1 MKLKKIASLMLAGI
15 MAVSMLTACG
25 GKTTGNEEEKP
36 PVVDP
41 VDTSFAASVNELLSD
56 EQKAVLTFEN
66 DATLNSVLAKVAPTI
81 DSKNLH
87 PIFNLGGELV
97 YSVDAMDMRHLL
109 GIDRTNSMVGYDH
122 LFHAD
127 ATSVTTAADIF
138 VVDGNYTE
146 EGVAEFVAHF
156 VGNAINGHRLPAL
169 SDKNIGRRYSY
180 TGSIACTKVTNLS
193 GDFESYVVAFTVTQ
207 TPTKISNNNNC
218 SEPVKSAK

>member
-41 VDTSFAASVNELLSD
+41 VDTSFAASVNDLLST
-56 EQKAVLTFEN
+56 EQKNVITFTN
-66 DATLNSVLAKVAPTI
+66 DSTLNGVLAKVAPTI

-97 YSVDAMDMRHLL
+97 YAVDAMDMRHLL
-109 GIDRTNSMVGYDH
+109 GIDRTNSMVGH
-122 LFHAD
+122 NSLFHDD

-156 VGNAINGHRLPAL
+156 VGKAINGCKLPAVG
-169 SDKNIGRRYSY
+169 DEDTNYRYAY

-207 TPTKISNNNNC
+207 TPTEISNNNNGC
-218 SEPVKSAK
+218 DIPNK